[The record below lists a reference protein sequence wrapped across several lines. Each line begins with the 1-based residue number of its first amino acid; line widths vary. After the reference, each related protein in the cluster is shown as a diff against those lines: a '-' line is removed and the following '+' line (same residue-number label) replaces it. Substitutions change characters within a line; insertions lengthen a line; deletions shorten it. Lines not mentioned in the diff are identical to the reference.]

1 MARQHAPWWGQKLRA
16 PAFYTDEKLAR
27 FYSQWAKKQKFELL
41 KGKHAIELAMAPNKQ
56 DPVLRKKME
65 SEVAQF
71 LEKAKQEDQEEQYL
85 SNVYTTDHV
94 PKQKKF
100 NTLSGDEDRQFFE
113 HLKRIE
119 EYNKDVGTKKAES
132 KKFEKGSLLQRITD
146 PLANAV
152 RLENGTR
159 FYELND

>member
-1 MARQHAPWWGQKLRA
+1 
-16 PAFYTDEKLAR
+16 
-27 FYSQWAKKQKFELL
+27 
-41 KGKHAIELAMAPNKQ
+41 
-56 DPVLRKKME
+56 ME

-71 LEKAKQEDQEEQYL
+71 LDKAKQEDQEEQYL

-119 EYNKDVGTKKAES
+119 EYNKDGGTKKAEI
-132 KKFEKGSLLQRITD
+132 KTFEKGSLLQRITD

-159 FYELND
+159 FYELSDQDFGERLGEASLRSVYEKRKDLDE

>member
-1 MARQHAPWWGQKLRA
+1 M
-16 PAFYTDEKLAR
+16 
-27 FYSQWAKKQKFELL
+27 
-41 KGKHAIELAMAPNKQ
+41 
-56 DPVLRKKME
+56 
-65 SEVAQF
+65 
-71 LEKAKQEDQEEQYL
+71 
-85 SNVYTTDHV
+85 YTTDHV

-119 EYNKDVGTKKAES
+119 EYNKDGGTKKAES
-132 KKFEKGSLLQRITD
+132 KTFEKGSLLQRITD

-159 FYELND
+159 FYELSDQDFGERLGEASLRSVYEKRKDLDE